1 MANIGWDTGRVH
13 TAQVLGPQDND
24 NQLNSMNKVQ
34 DMFLAFI
41 QQFHLNGVYIYRY
54 SPWETSSC

>member
-13 TAQVLGPQDND
+13 TAQVLGAQDND

-54 SPWETSSC
+54 RQ